1 MALRTA
7 SRPAAPK
14 SRCAWVVSAPL
25 RATARAAQP
34 VQPWEK
40 RLLAQRAMRMDG
52 GNALERDFARQ
63 VETSRE
69 AARGGEG
76 VGGGGCGCN

>member
-1 MALRTA
+1 MRALA
-7 SRPAAPK
+7 MLAIAALLAG
-14 SRCAWVVSAPL
+14 C
-25 RATARAAQP
+25 AAQP

-40 RLLAQRAMRMDG
+40 RLLAQRAMRFDG
-52 GNALERDFARQ
+52 GNALEKDFARQ

>member
-1 MALRTA
+1 MTRAL
-7 SRPAAPK
+7 
-14 SRCAWVVSAPL
+14 
-25 RATARAAQP
+25 ATLAIAIVLAGCAAQP